1 MIDPQSLCCP
11 ACKAEL
17 KKIEKVYVCCD
28 ISCVHNV
35 TENGFLVLDSCPVLI
50 SEILCDT
57 VCDPKSINSFVVRS
71 SPDTALKK
79 IKSWVRGVSNVTIKN
94 CNAFV
99 DNLKKNNKN
108 PRVLVIGGGTLGLG
122 SDALYED
129 KSIVCTSVDIYKT
142 NLTDLVCDGHY
153 LPFKGSYFDGVWIQ
167 AVLEHVVEPQAV
179 ISEIHRVLKSNG
191 IVYAE
196 TPFMQQVHE
205 GAYDFSRYTV
215 LGHRYLFRDFDEISI
230 GGNGGAEVALS
241 WSLRYFVLAITNSIR
256 LSKLTG
262 IFFTLVLRPFS
273 FLIKK
278 ESLYD
283 SSSGVFFL
291 GRKSTHKLTHKELV
305 RLYSGK
311 L

>member
-1 MIDPQSLCCP
+1 M
-11 ACKAEL
+11 
-17 KKIEKVYVCCD
+17 
-28 ISCVHNV
+28 

-71 SPDTALKK
+71 SPDTPLKK
-79 IKSWVRGVSNVTIKN
+79 IKSWVRGISKVTIKN
-94 CNAFV
+94 CNIFV
-99 DNLKKNNKN
+99 DNLKKNNRT
-108 PRVLVIGGGTLGLG
+108 PRVCVIGGGTLGLG

-129 KSIVCTSVDIYKT
+129 KSIRCTSVDIYQT
-142 NLTDLVCDGHY
+142 NLTDLVCDAHY
-153 LPFKGSYFDGVWIQ
+153 LPFKDSYFDGVWIQ
-167 AVLEHVVEPQAV
+167 AVLEHVVEPQVV
-179 ISEIHRVLKSNG
+179 IAEIHRVLKSDG

-241 WSLRYFVLAITNSIR
+241 WSLRYFVLAITNSIS

-273 FLIKK
+273 FFIKK

-291 GRKSTHKLTHKELV
+291 GSKSTHRLTHKELV